1 MTATRRRVPD
11 PDDVTR
17 PFWEACARRELVYQ
31 RCTGCAHRWLP
42 ASVVCPR
49 CWSESPRWIR
59 ARGDA
64 TVFSYAV
71 YHRAYHPAF
80 KSLVPYVVA
89 VIELGEGPRL
99 VSNVVGIHPRDVGVG
114 MPVRLDFQ
122 EVEGGLL
129 PVFRPEEKAGGV

>member
-1 MTATRRRVPD
+1 MAETRRRAPD
-11 PDDVTR
+11 SDDVTR
-17 PFWEACARRELVYQ
+17 PFWEACGRRELVYQ
-31 RCTGCAHRWLP
+31 RCAGCAHCWLP

-49 CWSESPRWIR
+49 CWGVNPEWVQ

-80 KSLVPYVVA
+80 EALVPYVVA

-99 VSNVVGIHPRDVGVG
+99 ISNVVDIPPEAVTVG
-114 MPVRLDFQ
+114 MTVRLDFQ

-129 PVFRPEEKAGGV
+129 PVFRPESGEV